1 MSSYVYETADYVHA
15 SHTTPF
21 ISHPCELEDD
31 K

>member
-1 MSSYVYETADYVHA
+1 MSIYVYETADYVHA

-21 ISHPCELEDD
+21 ISHPCELQGD